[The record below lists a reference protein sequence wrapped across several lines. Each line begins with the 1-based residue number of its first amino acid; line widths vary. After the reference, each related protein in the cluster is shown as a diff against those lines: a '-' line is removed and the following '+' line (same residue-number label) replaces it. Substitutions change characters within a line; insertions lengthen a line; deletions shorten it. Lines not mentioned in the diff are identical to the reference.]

1 MSEEK
6 KNRAVFIQPPKP
18 VNEMN
23 EEELDDFAEKILEA
37 LTGKKEG
44 DGKKNDEE

>member
-1 MSEEK
+1 MSDEK

-23 EEELDDFAEKILEA
+23 EKELDDFAEKVFEA
-37 LTGKKEG
+37 LAGKKQEK
-44 DGKKNDEE
+44 DKN